1 VRRRRRT
8 KTSRSARATIPI
20 GAARVTMKTICD
32 HVGGVSSLSAG
43 VWPTGKARCCRTLA
57 SGRGVV
63 TTFRATGATVPRGSI
78 DRPRD
83 DREEV
88 EPRPESSG
96 NSRHSC
102 CSSGGCASRRC
113 APLSAGPA
121 SASTIATTAI
131 PTRWLLPSRS
141 NVRSKIGPWYARPAK
156 AARITGKSYDN
167 EFYADPLYPSRRTTN
182 ACMQRKCLLASNAPS
197 PGSGGCFWSRRSR

>member
-131 PTRWLLPSRS
+131 PTRWLLPSRL
-141 NVRSKIGPWYARPAK
+141 NVRSKIGLGTRVRRRQRGSPE
-156 AARITGKSYDN
+156 S
-167 EFYADPLYPSRRTTN
+167 RTTMSSTPILCIRQDARQTLVCN
-182 ACMQRKCLLASNAPS
+182 ASVC
-197 PGSGGCFWSRRSR
+197 